1 MADSKINIKLSTTS
15 DVSGVRAVNSEL
27 AKMAMDVGRSNESL
41 RQSTM
46 LAAREYY
53 SIGDASDKAAK
64 HAVLSA
70 KQIEEAWRKAMS
82 KPAEEAKHGF
92 GVLGNVAKGAL
103 DGIGGEF
110 KKLGQ
115 MLMQGGI
122 WEAGAQALVFAFKWA
137 WDKIG
142 EGARYAAKKAEKEFS
157 DSVKSIADGAS
168 SIEKAFD
175 SSMSGIDKSI
185 SRFEKMTNSVKE
197 LTKAEIELAKQQAIA
212 GGMDPGKAEIA
223 SADLL
228 AKVDEEAAASILKNT
243 IKEER
248 SRIEK
253 ANDAVARTEEQKA
266 KAADVK
272 AAAEAAYSSGREK
285 YVQSAITQAHLWN
298 NMGTGMAGGGV
309 AVQLTDKE
317 KAEIRERAL
326 LEFDD
331 TGEGAK
337 LKNRVLESSKVLDS
351 IKTDEKA
358 LEAAEDAKAKIA
370 DAERA
375 LDALDAKREARELAA
390 RNEIAAKVEEEAG
403 KKENEVKRLAEAQ
416 EKAEVDAA
424 KKAAAERDRLDREA
438 HEKRMADIRAEIS
451 ERSKESASMKSVASA
466 AKSEFDRA
474 FAMYRDPSLAE
485 STIAEER
492 DYAADYK
499 RLGKDASRYGG
510 KWRIDALAS
519 LMAAGDTQGQ
529 AAQLEEWRKSKSF
542 TPQVEAMVRAAAADQ
557 TRTTAEDELRKIEA
571 NTADLS
577 KKLDELLRVKG

>member
-64 HAVLSA
+64 HAILSA
-70 KQIEEAWRKAMS
+70 KQIEDAWRKAMS
-82 KPAEEAKHGF
+82 KPAEEAKQGF

-103 DGIGGEF
+103 EGIGGEF
-110 KKLGQ
+110 KKLAT
-115 MLMQGGI
+115 MFMQGGI
-122 WEAGAQALVFAFKWA
+122 WGASSAALVSAFKWA

-157 DSVKSIADGAS
+157 DSVKSISDGAA

-212 GGMDPGKAEIA
+212 GGMDSGKAEIA
-223 SADLL
+223 AADLM
-228 AKVDEEAAASILKNT
+228 AKVDEEAAASILRNT

-285 YVQSAITQAHLWN
+285 YVQSAITKAHLIQ
-298 NMGTGMAGGGV
+298 NMGVGMSGGV

-390 RNEIAAKVEEEAG
+390 RNEIAAKVEEESG
-403 KKENEVKRLAEAQ
+403 KQEQEDKRLADERL
-416 EKAEVDAA
+416 KAEVDAA

-510 KWRIDALAS
+510 KWRIDVLAS